1 MIEIKLNTLLNNM
14 NVLRELADRPVKG
27 RTAYQLGKII
37 KAADEELEMFNDTRA
52 KLLDEF
58 AKKDENG
65 EYILDSNNSYTFDGD
80 NMKEFMN
87 ALNQVLNLDIS
98 INAGKVKLDDLED
111 LDFTPAQM
119 VQLEAFIEE

>member
-1 MIEIKLNTLLNNM
+1 
-14 NVLRELADRPVKG
+14 
-27 RTAYQLGKII
+27 
-37 KAADEELEMFNDTRA
+37 MFNDTRA

-80 NMKEFMN
+80 NMKEFIN

-111 LDFTPAQM
+111 LNFTPAQM